1 MASIGRGGW
10 RQAKTSLTTKFD
22 RRVTLPL
29 ADALERVTQLQNQV
43 AELTDI
49 VKVQVEMG
57 NQTTELLGRL
67 LATASSRLEA
77 VEDSLRQVTAAGV
90 TAGGSSESTENQAA
104 GVTAGGS
111 SESTENQPR
120 DEAGTSSASE
130 DPSQH

>member
-1 MASIGRGGW
+1 LTVASIGRGGW

-49 VKVQVEMG
+49 VKVQVEMS

-67 LATASSRLEA
+67 LVTASSRLGA
-77 VEDSLRQVTAAGV
+77 VEDSLRQVTAAEMTAAGV
-90 TAGGSSESTENQAA
+90 TAAGSSESTENR
-104 GVTAGGS
+104 
-111 SESTENQPR
+111 PR

>member
-1 MASIGRGGW
+1 MASIGQRGW

-90 TAGGSSESTENQAA
+90 TAA

-111 SESTENQPR
+111 SESKENQPR